1 MGFAT
6 RLKRQALYF
15 TYPAVIRLIYKE
27 NKMKMRLTDIQQHV
41 GGELVG
47 DANSVVHAVNSLD
60 LAEVGEISF
69 AENDKYL
76 EAAQK
81 SNASI
86 LLVPTNFPELA
97 GKNVLKVDKPKEIF
111 IGIMMMF
118 DTDTIKFSG
127 IHSSA
132 VISKQQVTIASDVA
146 IAEQVSIRENV
157 TIGSG
162 TSIDSNTHI
171 AHDVVIGENCT
182 IGPNVSILSKVTL
195 GNHVTIHSGTVIGG
209 DGFGYFWDG
218 KQQKKVP
225 QLGGVLIEDNV
236 EIGCNVCVDRATF
249 GMTRIGKGTKIDNL
263 VQIAHNND
271 IGEHCIIVS
280 HVGLSGSVTLGKRVT
295 LAGQVGIADHITMG
309 DGSTAAARTGISKD
323 VKENQVVWGA
333 PNRPI
338 KQVMREMASIPKL
351 PALLGQVKN
360 IVKRLSELEQ
370 KLEGLDKK

>member
-1 MGFAT
+1 MLMQLA
-6 RLKRQALYF
+6 A
-15 TYPAVIRLIYKE
+15 
-27 NKMKMRLTDIQQHV
+27 IQQQV

-47 DANSVVHAVNSLD
+47 DKNAVVMAVNSLD
-60 LAEVGEISF
+60 LAVAGDISF

-76 EAAQK
+76 EAAQQ

-86 LLVPTNFPELA
+86 LIVPKSFPELP
-97 GKNVLKVDKPKEIF
+97 GKNVLKVDKPKETF
-111 IGIMMMF
+111 IGIMMLF
-118 DTDTIKFSG
+118 DQSEPKFSG
-127 IHSSA
+127 IHATA
-132 VISKQQVTIASDVA
+132 VIAQEQVTIAANVA
-146 IAEQVSIRENV
+146 LGAHVCIQDNV
-157 TIGSG
+157 TIGTG
-162 TSIDSNTHI
+162 TSIDANTFI
-171 AHDVVIGENCT
+171 GHDVVIGENCR

-195 GNHVTIHSGTVIGG
+195 GNNVIIHSGTVIGG

-218 KQQKKVP
+218 QQQKKVP

-249 GMTRIGKGTKIDNL
+249 GVTRIGKGTKIDNL
-263 VQIAHNND
+263 VQIAHNNT

-323 VKENQVVWGA
+323 VQPNQVVWGA

-351 PALLGQVKN
+351 PALLGQVKA
-360 IVKRLSELEQ
+360 ILKRLAEVEQ
-370 KLEGLDKK
+370 KLESLDKK

>member
-1 MGFAT
+1 M
-6 RLKRQALYF
+6 Q
-15 TYPAVIRLIYKE
+15 
-27 NKMKMRLTDIQQHV
+27 MRLADIQQHV
-41 GGELVG
+41 GGELAG
-47 DANSVVHAVNSLD
+47 DANVVVQAVNSLD
-60 LAEVGEISF
+60 LAVTGEISF

-76 EAAQK
+76 AQAQQ
-81 SNASI
+81 SEASI
-86 LLVPTNFPELA
+86 LIVPTTFPELA

-111 IGIMMMF
+111 IGIMMLF
-118 DTDTIKFSG
+118 DKSELHFSG

-132 VISKQQVTIASDVA
+132 VIADKQVDIGNNVA
-146 IAEQVSIRENV
+146 IAAHVCIQNNV
-157 TIGSG
+157 RIGAG
-162 TSIDSNTHI
+162 TAIDSNTHI
-171 AHDVVIGENCT
+171 GHDVVIGEDCR
-182 IGPNVSILSKVTL
+182 IGPNVSILANVTL
-195 GNHVTIHSGTVIGG
+195 GNNVVIHSGTVLGG

-218 KQQKKVP
+218 QQQKKVP
-225 QLGGVLIEDNV
+225 QLGGVLIEDDV

-323 VKENQVVWGA
+323 VQPNQVVWGA

-360 IVKRLSELEQ
+360 ILKRLTDVEQTLAELS
-370 KLEGLDKK
+370 KK

>member
-1 MGFAT
+1 M
-6 RLKRQALYF
+6 
-15 TYPAVIRLIYKE
+15 V
-27 NKMKMRLTDIQQHV
+27 MRLADIQQQV

-47 DANSVVHAVNSLD
+47 DKNAVVTAVNSLD
-60 LAEVGEISF
+60 LAVVGEISF

-76 EAAQK
+76 AAAEQ
-81 SNASI
+81 SDASVLI
-86 LLVPTNFPELA
+86 VPTSFPELA
-97 GKNVLKVDKPKEIF
+97 GKNILKVDKPKETF
-111 IGIMMMF
+111 IGMMMMF
-118 DTDTIKFSG
+118 DKSEAKFSG

-132 VISKQQVTIASDVA
+132 VISE
-146 IAEQVSIRENV
+146 EQVSLAANVALAAHVCIRDHV
-157 TIGSG
+157 TIGAG
-162 TSIDSNTHI
+162 TSIDANTFI
-171 AHDVVIGENCT
+171 GHDVVIGENCR

-195 GNHVTIHSGTVIGG
+195 GNNVTIHSGTVIGG

-218 KQQKKVP
+218 QQQKKVP

-263 VQIAHNND
+263 VQIAHNNN

-323 VKENQVVWGA
+323 VQPNQVVWGA

-351 PALLGQVKN
+351 PALLGQVKS
-360 IVKRLSELEQ
+360 ILKRLSEVEQ
-370 KLEGLDKK
+370 KLDGLGR

>member
-1 MGFAT
+1 
-6 RLKRQALYF
+6 
-15 TYPAVIRLIYKE
+15 
-27 NKMKMRLTDIQQHV
+27 MRLVDIQQTV
-41 GGELVG
+41 GGELAG
-47 DANSVVHAVNSLD
+47 DANAVVNAVNSLE
-60 LAEVGEISF
+60 LAVKGEISF

-76 EAAQK
+76 AAAQK
-81 SNASI
+81 SQASVI
-86 LLVPTNFPELA
+86 IVPKSFAKLE
-97 GKNVLKVDKPKEIF
+97 GKNVLKVDKPKETF

-118 DTDTIKFSG
+118 DDTQTKFSG
-127 IHSSA
+127 IHPST
-132 VISKQQVTIASDVA
+132 V
-146 IAEQVSIRENV
+146 IAEKAVKLGANIAISAHVNIEENV
-157 TIGSG
+157 TIGAN

-171 AHDVVIGENCT
+171 AHDVSIGEHCK

-195 GNHVTIHSGTVIGG
+195 GHNVIIHAGTVIGG
-209 DGFGYFWDG
+209 EGFGYFWDG
-218 KQQKKVP
+218 QQQKKVP
-225 QLGGVLIEDNV
+225 QLGGVMIEDNV

-249 GMTRIGKGTKIDNL
+249 GMTRIRKGTKIDNL

-323 VKENQVVWGA
+323 VQANQVVWGA

-360 IVKRLSELEQ
+360 ILKRLTEVEKNLSRLNKE
-370 KLEGLDKK
+370 